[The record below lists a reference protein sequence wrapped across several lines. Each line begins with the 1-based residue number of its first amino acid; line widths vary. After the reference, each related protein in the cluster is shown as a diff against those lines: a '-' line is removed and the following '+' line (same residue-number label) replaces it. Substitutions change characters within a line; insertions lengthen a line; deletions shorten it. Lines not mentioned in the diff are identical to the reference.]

1 MHNECAPEASG
12 LVTGA
17 WDMKTFEEA
26 STFVV
31 AFAAQMLVYGVIFAM

>member
-1 MHNECAPEASG
+1 MHNECAPG
-12 LVTGA
+12 GCYPVTGV

-31 AFAAQMLVYGVIFAM
+31 AIAAQMLVYGVIFAM

>member
-1 MHNECAPEASG
+1 MSACPGALFP
-12 LVTGA
+12 VTGA

-31 AFAAQMLVYGVIFAM
+31 AIAAQMLVYGIIFTI